1 MAWLSLAYFGK
12 VRSKLPYLGI
22 KFGVV
27 SELSSLKH
35 ELGLAELPYLRIRFG
50 VVSGTD
56 REGLDLSLAELGL
69 TNI

>member
-1 MAWLSLAYFGK
+1 MVGAVCVCQNLVVRDLSLAWLSLAFSK
-12 VRSKLPYLGI
+12 VRSKLPYLG
-22 KFGVV
+22 
-27 SELSSLKH
+27 
-35 ELGLAELPYLRIRFG
+35 IRFG